1 VLFLDVWEI
10 DRKMCGIIG
19 VAGVE
24 QAARS
29 AYLGLYSLQHRGQES
44 AGVVTVDGA
53 GAAHSHRGMGLVSD
67 VFSETVLG
75 SLPGDVA
82 IGHTRYSTA
91 GSSVLANAQP
101 IVAGYHEGPLALAHN
116 GNLTNAEALR
126 SDLVAKGSIFQT
138 SSDSEVLIHLIA
150 RSEAREPED
159 QLLDALERVEGAYS
173 LVVTIGR
180 TLYAIVDPRGFRP
193 LWLGKLG
200 TGSVVASETC
210 ALDLIGATTVRE
222 LEPGE
227 FLRIQGSPPEIDHL
241 PSLPPKPH
249 KRCIFELVYFSRPD
263 SRIFGRSVDR
273 VRRALGRELA
283 KEHPASG
290 ADCVFSVPD
299 SSNAMALGF
308 AEQSGLKLEHAL
320 IRNHYVGRTFINPT
334 QAARN
339 AKVKIKFNPV
349 REVLDGQKVV
359 VVDDSLVRGTTS
371 RELVQMIRQAGAKE
385 VHFRVASAPITGPCY
400 YGIDTP
406 TKSELIASTHS
417 LEEIRRHLGVET
429 LGYLSLDGMKRAA
442 GGDTTEFCDAC
453 FSGDYPTEISD
464 DTQKARN
471 ATPLQLTV
479 AV

>member
-1 VLFLDVWEI
+1 
-10 DRKMCGIIG
+10 MCGIIG
-19 VAGVE
+19 VAGVPD
-24 QAARS
+24 ASRVT
-29 AYLGLYSLQHRGQES
+29 YLGLYSLQHRGQES
-44 AGVVTVDGA
+44 AGVVAVDAA
-53 GAAHSHRGMGLVSD
+53 GVARAHRGMGLVSD
-67 VFSETVLG
+67 VFSETVMAG
-75 SLPGDVA
+75 LPGDVA

-91 GSSVLANAQP
+91 GSSVIANAQP
-101 IVAGYHEGPLALAHN
+101 ILAGYHEGPLALAHN

-126 SDLVAKGSIFQT
+126 ADLVAKGSIFQT

-159 QLLDALERVEGAYS
+159 QLLDALERVDGAYS

-200 TGSVVASETC
+200 EGYVLASETC
-210 ALDLIGATTVRE
+210 ALDLMGATTIRE

-227 FLRIQGSPPEIDHL
+227 FLRIQGAPPEVDQL

-249 KRCIFELVYFSRPD
+249 KRCIFELVYFSQ
-263 SRIFGRSVDR
+263 
-273 VRRALGRELA
+273 
-283 KEHPASG
+283 
-290 ADCVFSVPD
+290 
-299 SSNAMALGF
+299 
-308 AEQSGLKLEHAL
+308 QSGLKLEHAL

-349 REVLDGQKVV
+349 REVLQGKKVV

-406 TKSELIASTHS
+406 TKSELIASSHS
-417 LEEIRRHLGVET
+417 LEQIRQHLGVET
-429 LGYLSLDGMKRAA
+429 LGYLSLDGMVRAM
-442 GGDTTEFCDAC
+442 GGDTAEFCHAC
-453 FSGDYPTEISD
+453 FSGDYPTAIPD

-471 ATPLQLTV
+471 ATPLQVTV